1 MRRDRLVSTRKV
13 CQWATA
19 ITACSRSIVAV
30 VRVSWNRSDIKPTAI
45 RRGCRRNRGQV
56 NKSPRTRISPVQ
68 TGPARSILVSLAY
81 RVAVAPPMW
90 ASRAATRIA
99 QQLSHPGLEMEQPAV
114 GFQLVSYQSSRVGRY
129 RPMPAVFEDPAVRLR
144 QMSVPRRA
152 LTSRPIP
159 ATLEC
164 VPLTNNRDR
173 SRPNLPRMSPKRRAK
188 GVLNML
194 LSVEMQ
200 LLYNKVN
207 LCLYFMVNYR
217 VVDGLS
223 SGSVAAPCTGSA
235 FINRDGEQASWTG
248 CGRPAH
254 SAREHIL

>member
-1 MRRDRLVSTRKV
+1 MPMGDGDTARLPAEQRPSQQV
-13 CQWATA
+13 ATNSNFA
-19 ITACSRSIVAV
+19 GPDGTGSLDPGEPGISCGRGPAHVGESGGYPHRPAIVA
-30 VRVSWNRSDIKPTAI
+30 
-45 RRGCRRNRGQV
+45 
-56 NKSPRTRISPVQ
+56 
-68 TGPARSILVSLAY
+68 
-81 RVAVAPPMW
+81 
-90 ASRAATRIA
+90 
-99 QQLSHPGLEMEQPAV
+99 PGLEMEQPAV

-235 FINRDGEQASWTG
+235 FINRDGEQASWSG

-254 SAREHIL
+254 SARDHIL